1 MYSGPFIVG
10 TLLACRTTPNDGKT
24 DGDFAEDTA
33 TIQNTA
39 PVVDS
44 VTLSPSTVYTNDTIT
59 ATAVLSDDDSS
70 QSGSLTAN
78 YEWFVDNVSVQNGS
92 SNTLD
97 GVSMFNR
104 DQSVYV
110 EVTPND
116 GVEEEVLSTLVAT
129 SCRILRRLHQLFQS
143 VKDLGLTIW
152 R

>member
-1 MYSGPFIVG
+1 M
-10 TLLACRTTPNDGKT
+10 
-24 DGDFAEDTA
+24 
-33 TIQNTA
+33 
-39 PVVDS
+39 DS

-78 YEWFVDNVSVQNGS
+78 YEWFVDNASVQNGS

-110 EVTPND
+110 TVTPND
-116 GVEEEVLSTLVAT
+116 GVEDG
-129 SCRILRRLHQLFQS
+129 QL
-143 VKDLGLTIW
+143 W
-152 R
+152 